1 MYTRGSGNQAAPT
14 AAHPCA
20 SVTNPYEETMVF
32 TFDGAIFPLIIRW
45 LEIHNVTVLRS
56 REKYLEKDEIKRCD
70 VVWDV
75 LAPDEL
81 EHEGMIAG
89 MLCQET
95 LSALLTE
102 YPV

>member
-1 MYTRGSGNQAAPT
+1 
-14 AAHPCA
+14 
-20 SVTNPYEETMVF
+20 MVF
-32 TFDGAIFPLIIRW
+32 TFDDAIFPLVIRW

-75 LAPDEL
+75 LSPDEL

-95 LSALLTE
+95 LSALVTE